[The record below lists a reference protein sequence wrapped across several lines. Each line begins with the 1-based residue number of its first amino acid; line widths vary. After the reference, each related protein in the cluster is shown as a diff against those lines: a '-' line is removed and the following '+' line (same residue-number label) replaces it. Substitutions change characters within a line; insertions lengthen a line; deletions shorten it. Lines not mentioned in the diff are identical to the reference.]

1 MEYSILLGKLTENGT
16 SGTAAAKKAYNFL
29 SACPSTAYVSCNN
42 AEFADLIPIATQCL
56 AEVSCTNNP
65 VNCKLKSER
74 GAIAK
79 RRDTCIGTESG
90 SFASCLNFVKEN
102 ISSIISDVLPKTP
115 TVLPPT
121 ECKTV
126 RTEGGEV
133 ITEES
138 SFNPNTKELTIS
150 VPAHGSR
157 DAATFIIGE
166 TKTCIVYPN
175 ECLVSDSTQD
185 DLDLLNGA
193 ENTGDGCKD
202 TAELKETDLDKSYS
216 FNIDLGILSADEIA
230 QLPQSIQD
238 ACDGKTVRGSSH
250 VDVDEETFNN
260 DTFIDGNVFDSC
272 PSTTTQS
279 SECANAKV

>member
-42 AEFADLIPIATQCL
+42 TEFADLIPIATQCL
-56 AEVSCTNNP
+56 DEVSCKNYP
-65 VNCKLKSER
+65 VNCKLNSER
-74 GAIAK
+74 DAIAE
-79 RRDTCIGTESG
+79 RRDTCIGTKSG

-138 SFNPNTKELTIS
+138 SFNPNTRELTIS
-150 VPAHGSR
+150 VSAHGSR

-175 ECLVSDSTQD
+175 ECFVSDSTQD

-202 TAELKETDLDKSYS
+202 TPELKETDLTKSCS
-216 FNIDLGILSADEIA
+216 LKIDQGILPTEEIDK
-230 QLPQSIQD
+230 LPKSIQD
-238 ACDGKTVRGSSH
+238 ACDGKTVRGTLL
-250 VDVDEETFNN
+250 VDASVETCTTNVTIN
-260 DTFIDGNVFDSC
+260 ETDVGNC
-272 PSTTTQS
+272 PKTTTPTPG
-279 SECANAKV
+279 CANKKV